1 MDRGGGDKEME
12 EEKALVIDASVVVKW
27 FNIEPLHDKAIAIRD
42 RYIGGA
48 IDLIAPTLI
57 YYEVANALRY
67 NPRFGIEEVRAAVK
81 ALEDLSLTTY
91 EFSMDMA
98 SKAVEIAYMYG
109 ITVYDAAYVSLAAL
123 MDTTLYTADKEV
135 VAKVS
140 ATYVKHLSEFE

>member
-42 RYIGGA
+42 RYIDGA